1 MISRQSQSSCLSMC
15 STGLW
20 QRNKLKY
27 VGTDAS
33 IQHHGIIVFKSSLLA
48 CEPQTEMNG
57 GPQ

>member
-1 MISRQSQSSCLSMC
+1 MC

-20 QRNKLKY
+20 YRNILIKI
-27 VGTDAS
+27 AS
-33 IQHHGIIVFKSSLLA
+33 IEHHEIVVFKSSLLA